1 MQNNNNTYSTADNA
15 EFNNNEANIYSTTV
29 DLTELNLGSLN
40 AEQNSHSNSHKMNIL
55 GILGG
60 GQLGRMFTQSA
71 QAMGYQVCVLDPAPR
86 EQSPAASI
94 ANFHI
99 CADYTDEQAL
109 AYMAN
114 LCQAIST
121 EFENVP
127 ASTLEFLTS
136 TGTFVAPNAFAVS
149 IAQNRIQEKMF
160 FCNLGL
166 EVAPFHIISSVEDMY
181 KLNEQLDEDFFPAIL
196 KTTQLGYD
204 GKGQITVYTL
214 EELVNAWQELRQ
226 VECILEK
233 RINIHHEI
241 SVVLGRDRYGNI
253 ANYPIGQNVHKNGI
267 LFTSTVPSPITPAN
281 VAQKA
286 YQQAKIIAE
295 SLNYIGVFCVEF
307 FVLENEHIYINEIAP
322 RPHNSGHYTQ
332 NACITSQFEQQAR
345 ILAGLPLGST
355 VQHSPVVMVNILGDS
370 WFTHNNE
377 YNEPNW
383 QQMLQHSG
391 VQLHLYGKNEAR
403 CGRKMGHINCVSDT
417 LKHAQN
423 IAQHVID
430 LL

>member
-1 MQNNNNTYSTADNA
+1 MQKNN
-15 EFNNNEANIYSTTV
+15 
-29 DLTELNLGSLN
+29 
-40 AEQNSHSNSHKMNIL
+40 NIL

-60 GQLGRMFTQSA
+60 GQLGRMFTQAA
-71 QAMGYQVCVLDPAPR
+71 QAMGYQVCVLDPMPK

-99 CADYTDEQAL
+99 CANYNDEQAL
-109 AYMAN
+109 THMSN
-114 LCQAIST
+114 VCFAIST

-127 ASTLEFLTS
+127 AAAIDFLSNTAAF
-136 TGTFVAPNAFAVS
+136 TAPNAFSVS
-149 IAQNRIQEKMF
+149 IAQNRIQEKLF
-160 FCNLGL
+160 FSSLGL
-166 EVAPFHIISSVEDMY
+166 NTVPFHIISCIEDIY
-181 KLNEQLDEDFFPAIL
+181 KLTEELDLDDDFFPAIL

-204 GKGQITVYTL
+204 GKGQISIYSL
-214 EELVNAWQELRQ
+214 DNLHKAWQELGNK
-226 VECILEK
+226 ECILEK

-267 LFTSTVPSPITPAN
+267 LFSSTVPSPITPAN
-281 VAQKA
+281 VTQKA
-286 YQQAKIIAE
+286 YQQAKLIAE
-295 SLNYIGVFCVEF
+295 NLNYMGVFCVEF
-307 FVLENEHIYINEIAP
+307 FVLEDETIYINEIAP

-332 NACITSQFEQQAR
+332 NACVTSQFEQQVR

-355 VQHSPVVMVNILGDS
+355 IQHSPVVMLNILGDS
-370 WFTHNNE
+370 WFKHNNE

-383 QQMLQHSG
+383 QQMLQHAG

-403 CGRKMGHINCVSDT
+403 SGRKMGHINCVSDT

-423 IAQHVID
+423 TAQYISE

>member
-1 MQNNNNTYSTADNA
+1 MQKNNL
-15 EFNNNEANIYSTTV
+15 I
-29 DLTELNLGSLN
+29 
-40 AEQNSHSNSHKMNIL
+40 

-71 QAMGYQVCVLDPAPR
+71 QALGYQVCVLDPASK

-109 AYMAN
+109 THMAN
-114 LCQAIST
+114 VCFAVST

-127 ASTLEFLTS
+127 ASTLEFFNN
-136 TGTFVAPNAFAVS
+136 TGIFTAPNAFAVS
-149 IAQNRIQEKMF
+149 IAQNRIQEKLF
-160 FCNLGL
+160 FSNVGL
-166 EVAPFHIISSVEDMY
+166 NAAPFYVINCIEDIY
-181 KLNEQLDEDFFPAIL
+181 KLNEEIDEDFLPAIL

-204 GKGQITVYTL
+204 GKGQISIYNIEHL
-214 EELVNAWQELRQ
+214 HAAWQELHQ

-233 RINIHHEI
+233 KINIHHEI
-241 SVVLGRDRYGNI
+241 SVVLARDRYGNI
-253 ANYPIGQNVHKNGI
+253 ANYPIGQNIHKNGI
-267 LFTSTVPSPITPAN
+267 LFSSTVPSPLTPAN
-281 VAQKA
+281 IAQKA
-286 YQQAKIIAE
+286 YQNAKTIAE
-295 SLNYIGVFCVEF
+295 SLNYIGVLCVEF
-307 FVLENEHIYINEIAP
+307 FVLEDESIYVNEIAP

-345 ILAGLPLGST
+345 ILANLPLGST
-355 VQHSPVVMVNILGDS
+355 VQHSPVVMLNILGDA
-370 WFTHNNE
+370 WFKHNNE

-383 QQMLQHSG
+383 QQILQHAG
-391 VQLHLYGKNEAR
+391 VQLHLYGKQEAR
-403 CGRKMGHINCVSDT
+403 AGRKMGHINCVSDT

-423 IAQHVID
+423 IAQQVSE